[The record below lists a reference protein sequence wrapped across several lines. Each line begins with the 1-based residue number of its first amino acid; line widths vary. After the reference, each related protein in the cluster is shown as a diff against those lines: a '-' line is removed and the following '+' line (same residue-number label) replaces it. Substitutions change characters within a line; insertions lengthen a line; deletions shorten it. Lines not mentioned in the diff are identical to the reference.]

1 MTNHTENHTGRILGV
16 SIWNEGLDALL
27 ARTLA
32 AIHAHRAEAARPFVF
47 ACANPHSLVVAERDQ
62 EFTAALH
69 EADAVVADGVGLTFA
84 ARICRRDLGPRI
96 TGSDY
101 FVATMQALNERGGRV
116 AFFGSKPEVL
126 ALLSGRCRREF
137 PHVTI
142 AATISPPWGAWSQA
156 QDAQFTAQIRDA
168 HVDVL
173 WVGLTAPKQE
183 KWVQRNLGALQAGAV
198 GSIGAVFDYFAGTV
212 VRAPKWICDRGLE
225 WAWRFAR
232 EPARLWERNLVSG
245 PRFLALAVA
254 EALGLRPDRDEREG
268 TARI

>member
-1 MTNHTENHTGRILGV
+1 MTKRKENHPGRILGV
-16 SIWNEGLDALL
+16 SIWNEGPEELL
-27 ARTLA
+27 VQTLA
-32 AIHAHRAEAARPFVF
+32 AITAHRSEGARAFVF

-62 EFTAALH
+62 EFNAALR
-69 EADAVVADGVGLTFA
+69 EADAVVADGIGVTFA
-84 ARICRRDLGPRI
+84 ARLCRRDLGPRI

-101 FVATMQALNERGGRV
+101 FAAVMHALNERGGRV

-126 ALLSGRCRREF
+126 AQLSARCRREF
-137 PHVTI
+137 PLVTI

-156 QDAQFTAQIRDA
+156 QDTQFTEQIRAAD
-168 HVDVL
+168 VDVL

-183 KWVQRNLGALQAGAV
+183 KWVQRNLGELQAGAI

-232 EPARLWERNLVSG
+232 EPARLWERNVVSG
-245 PRFLALAVA
+245 PRFLALAVE
-254 EALGLRPDRDEREG
+254 EALGMR
-268 TARI
+268 TARGERGGDARN